1 MYSYIFSCCKE
12 CQNFL
17 FRHREYITCTNTGN
31 SKDLITGIWIV
42 ISIVY
47 WQYKTLV
54 AVIFLSTYLYFQC
67 KLCRYCS
74 TLLVIKLNLNKL
86 NDAITFSWISH
97 AFLMK
102 TYMKHRRQN
111 HFFLSTYLYF
121 QCKLSRYC
129 STLLVIKLNLN
140 KLTNSSNIAPT
151 FIKTLLIL

>member
-54 AVIFLSTYLYFQC
+54 AVIFLFTYLYFQC
-67 KLCRYCS
+67 KLC
-74 TLLVIKLNLNKL
+74 
-86 NDAITFSWISH
+86 
-97 AFLMK
+97 
-102 TYMKHRRQN
+102 
-111 HFFLSTYLYF
+111 
-121 QCKLSRYC
+121 RYC

-151 FIKTLLIL
+151 FIKIAPTLIKIAPINKWKEEIKMILPPMFHICFH